1 MARDVDARDEPEVR
15 GGPRDYEDTIRQI
28 REVMAVRV
36 VAGSRGDIDE
46 IHVLAGNGRG
56 PKQIVRDIESSLIAQ
71 FGLSI
76 DHKKIS
82 VAQVEEGAP
91 TSWGSGRLCLLGV
104 RYTTDSARAEAEVK
118 VEFDDVIHSGK
129 AYGPATGAN
138 RLRVAADA
146 CLSAMAEY
154 FNSSHQLSVDDITI
168 VELRGRRIVLTVMSL
183 LTPDGEET
191 LVGSSLV
198 RRVEAEAVARSVLDA
213 MNRRFTMII
222 RKLGSRNGSNGQT
235 SGNSLESLDPFAS
248 QVRTGIRP
256 SRKREFDSTQA
267 LERSLKRSGQSQ
279 TR

>member
-104 RYTTDSARAEAEVK
+104 HYTTDSARAEAEVK

-129 AYGPATGAN
+129 AYGFATGAN
-138 RLRVAADA
+138 RLRVAPDA

-154 FNSSHQLSVDDITI
+154 FNSSHQV
-168 VELRGRRIVLTVMSL
+168 VRGRHHHRRITR
-183 LTPDGEET
+183 TAHRPDGY
-191 LVGSSLV
+191 
-198 RRVEAEAVARSVLDA
+198 VA
-213 MNRRFTMII
+213 
-222 RKLGSRNGSNGQT
+222 
-235 SGNSLESLDPFAS
+235 LDPGRGGDA
-248 QVRTGIRP
+248 
-256 SRKREFDSTQA
+256 A
-267 LERSLKRSGQSQ
+267 ERL
-279 TR
+279 